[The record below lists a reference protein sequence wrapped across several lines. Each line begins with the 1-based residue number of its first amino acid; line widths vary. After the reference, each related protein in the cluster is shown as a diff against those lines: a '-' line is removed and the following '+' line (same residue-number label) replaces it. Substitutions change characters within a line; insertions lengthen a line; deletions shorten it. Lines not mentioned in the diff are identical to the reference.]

1 MATSRLSI
9 RQAAAL
15 AVRSRHVCL
24 ILSSSRKRWVIPKG
38 RIERGQTAGE
48 TALQEAWEEAGL
60 MGVLGRQ
67 PVGSYK
73 YRKCGRIFHVTVFL
87 LEVTDEAEKWPE
99 ESRRHR
105 RWVRAS
111 ETLEHINQDGLRRLL
126 ARILKRRRTRMA
138 ASQ

>member
-15 AVRSRHVCL
+15 AIRSRHVCL
-24 ILSSSRKRWVIPKG
+24 VLSSSRKRWVIPKG

-60 MGVLGRQ
+60 MGVLRRE
-67 PVGSYK
+67 PLGSYK

-87 LEVTDEAEKWPE
+87 LEVTDAAEKWPE
-99 ESRRHR
+99 ENRRHR
-105 RWVRAS
+105 RWVRAHK
-111 ETLEHINQDGLRRLL
+111 TLEHINQDGLRRLL
-126 ARILKRRRTRMA
+126 RRILTGRQLHVA
-138 ASQ
+138 A